1 MYQKDKELGYKV
13 HQHLTDLKVESPV
26 FFAFE
31 GINCD
36 TKVPLTSNGAM
47 SQLEGTMYDFVR
59 HFGLD
64 VKDPSLTQ
72 TPYRLAKMYVEELFI
87 GLDYDNFPKCTTFP
101 KIADEM
107 VLERGI
113 TVHSL
118 CEHHFIPF
126 IGKASVAYIPGPK
139 AVGLSKLNRVVD
151 FFSRRPQVQE
161 RLTAQIAH
169 ALECVLGTPDVAVV
183 IQAEHLCVK
192 LRGAQDHDSDT
203 VTSMMRGKFLTVPE
217 LRSEFLTLAKVG

>member
-1 MYQKDKELGYKV
+1 MYQKDKELGKKV
-13 HQHLTDLKVESPV
+13 QQKLKTLKLESPIV
-26 FFAFE
+26 ERTSPMGNDDYQDAMRVGFY
-31 GINCD
+31 GIID
-36 TKVPLTSNGAM
+36 L
-47 SQLEGTMYDFVR
+47 L
-59 HFGLD
+59 GLD
-64 VKDPSLTQ
+64 LKDPSIQ
-72 TPYRLAKMYVEELFI
+72 ETPHRIAKMYMKELFY
-87 GLDYDNFPKCTTFP
+87 GLDYSNFPKCTTFP

-113 TVHSL
+113 TVHSV

-126 IGKASVAYIPGPK
+126 IGKASVAYIPGPE

-169 ALECVLGTPDVAVV
+169 ALEVVLGTDDVAVV

-203 VTSMMRGKFLTVPE
+203 VTSMMRGKFLSNAA
-217 LRSEFLTLAKVG
+217 LRNEFLQLAKVN

>member
-13 HQHLTDLKVESPV
+13 HQHLTELKIESPV
-26 FFAFE
+26 DFMFE

-36 TKVPLTSNGAM
+36 VKYPQNMAISVSN
-47 SQLEGTMYDFVR
+47 LERIMHDFIR
-59 HFGLD
+59 FFGLD
-64 VKDPSLTQ
+64 LKDPSIQ
-72 TPYRLAKMYVEELFI
+72 ETPHRLAKMYTTELFT

-113 TVHSL
+113 TVHSI

-126 IGKASVAYIPGPK
+126 IGKAAIAYIPNDK

-161 RLTAQIAH
+161 RLTAQVAH

-203 VTSMMRGKFLTVPE
+203 VTSMLRGKFLSVPA
-217 LRSEFLTLAKVG
+217 LRNEFLQLAKVG